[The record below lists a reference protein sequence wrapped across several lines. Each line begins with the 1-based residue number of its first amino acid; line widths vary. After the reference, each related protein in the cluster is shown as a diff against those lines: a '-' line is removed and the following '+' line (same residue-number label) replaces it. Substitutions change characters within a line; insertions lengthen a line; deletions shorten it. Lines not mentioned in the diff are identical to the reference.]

1 MMHLE
6 QTRHGRMQVRHS
18 GRATVVAE
26 GFRKSEIG
34 SFMLCYDRLQYVYLL
49 FEISCIFLWR
59 SSVDC
64 DKTSGYVVN
73 ILCHGLSTVEFIS
86 VWLCCFVFVFC
97 VLFFCF
103 CC

>member
-1 MMHLE
+1 MMHLV
-6 QTRHGRMQVRHS
+6 QPRHGRMQVRHS

-34 SFMLCYDRLQYVYLL
+34 SFMLCYDRLQYVYQQ
-49 FEISCIFLWR
+49 FEISSIFLCR

-73 ILCHGLSTVEFIS
+73 ILCHGLSTVEFKSDWQCSYDLENS
-86 VWLCCFVFVFC
+86 V
-97 VLFFCF
+97 
-103 CC
+103 